1 MNPTV
6 LVVDDAKLI
15 RNAIR
20 RVVEAH
26 DGFVVVAEA
35 ENGADAVSKAEE
47 ICPDVVIMDIQM
59 PVMNGIEA
67 AKIIAEK
74 CPNSLVIADSVSAP
88 AEYASE
94 LKKIGVKGFVPKERI
109 VLDLVKAISTVLDG
123 GTWFQA
129 PATRPA

>member
-6 LVVDDAKLI
+6 LVVDDAKII

-20 RVVEAH
+20 RVVESH

-67 AKIIAEK
+67 AKLIAVK

-109 VLDLVKAISTVLDG
+109 VSDLVNAISTVLEG
-123 GTWFQA
+123 GTWFKA